1 MKNIRTKQTPCF
13 RRWSRKGWAAFA
25 SLHRH
30 VTIGVLAVT
39 MSILLLAT
47 QHASA
52 HDADTA
58 AVLKTLRIDEVG
70 ISGSQSAPTRNVQS
84 QTPLFDR
91 KAQAAAPVQ
100 TLESALRL
108 APSVDIRERGG
119 KGMQADIFIRGGSF
133 DQTMVLLNGIDFTDA
148 RTGHQSHSLPVD
160 IDCISAVDL
169 LDGVPGVGAFAGA
182 VNIRTAP
189 LKPTYLR
196 FEGAGGQH
204 GYAYANLS
212 GAVTSGRFSLLAA
225 GSYRRSDGY
234 RHNTDFAN
242 YNAFVRATYEAPRA
256 GFFDLQAGYQNRTFG
271 SNGFYAAY
279 NPDQW
284 EATSTALASLR
295 WLKQAGRFSFGASA
309 SYRKNFDRYDWTRGT
324 AMNRHNTDNVGAR
337 LWADYDWRAGT
348 TSLGGDYAFNHIYST
363 NLGEALSRPH
373 GRYTHA
379 KARST
384 GNLWLRHAKQ
394 WRRFDLAASAGISL
408 TPYGTSALWS
418 LSGGY
423 TPAAGLH
430 LGIGAFQSMRLPTFT
445 DLYYTSPAQI
455 NNLDLTPERAVTY
468 LFDAGYMKNS
478 WRLSLQTYYRAG
490 RDIIDW
496 VWREDM
502 GDKWHSEQT
511 SRLDTYGI
519 ELSGGYTVADGF
531 LRRVTLSY
539 GYITTDRNSDIIA
552 KGAMDYMRHKAAL
565 AVEVHFLRRMSLALT
580 ASVYDRNGSYTH
592 YPVPG
597 DPSLSEVRD
606 YEPYFLLD
614 GRLQWEKG
622 ICRLYVDAT
631 NITDSRYC
639 DLGGIPLPGAWGTA
653 GVALTIGLSMLRK
666 YIGFDFRL
674 HSGPSPRAAG
684 FFLPVGRQPC
694 AAFLRASRWT
704 GSGFGEVIL
713 ARSLRQRFFRGGAF
727 SSPCRVDSRGNG
739 VQDSAPSSRGA
750 SRPSRF
756 F

>member
-70 ISGSQSAPTRNVQS
+70 ISGSQSAPTRSVQS

-148 RTGHQSHSLPVD
+148 RTGHQSHALPVD

-196 FEGAGGQH
+196 CEGAGGQH

-324 AMNRHNTDNVGAR
+324 AMNRRQRRCPAVGGLRLAGGYDLAR
-337 LWADYDWRAGT
+337 RRLCLQPHLQHQSRRGALPAARP
-348 TSLGGDYAFNHIYST
+348 LYARQGAQYGQPLAAPCQT
-363 NLGEALSRPH
+363 VAAVRPRGFCGH
-373 GRYTHA
+373 QPHA
-379 KARST
+379 
-384 GNLWLRHAKQ
+384 LRH
-394 WRRFDLAASAGISL
+394 FG
-408 TPYGTSALWS
+408 
-418 LSGGY
+418 
-423 TPAAGLH
+423 
-430 LGIGAFQSMRLPTFT
+430 
-445 DLYYTSPAQI
+445 
-455 NNLDLTPERAVTY
+455 
-468 LFDAGYMKNS
+468 
-478 WRLSLQTYYRAG
+478 
-490 RDIIDW
+490 
-496 VWREDM
+496 
-502 GDKWHSEQT
+502 
-511 SRLDTYGI
+511 
-519 ELSGGYTVADGF
+519 
-531 LRRVTLSY
+531 
-539 GYITTDRNSDIIA
+539 
-552 KGAMDYMRHKAAL
+552 
-565 AVEVHFLRRMSLALT
+565 AVEPL
-580 ASVYDRNGSYTH
+580 
-592 YPVPG
+592 
-597 DPSLSEVRD
+597 
-606 YEPYFLLD
+606 
-614 GRLQWEKG
+614 GRLYARRG
-622 ICRLYVDAT
+622 AAPRHRGVPVDAPADLHRPLLYFPG
-631 NITDSRYC
+631 TDQ
-639 DLGGIPLPGAWGTA
+639 
-653 GVALTIGLSMLRK
+653 
-666 YIGFDFRL
+666 
-674 HSGPSPRAAG
+674 
-684 FFLPVGRQPC
+684 QP
-694 AAFLRASRWT
+694 
-704 GSGFGEVIL
+704 
-713 ARSLRQRFFRGGAF
+713 
-727 SSPCRVDSRGNG
+727 
-739 VQDSAPSSRGA
+739 
-750 SRPSRF
+750 
-756 F
+756 

>member
-1 MKNIRTKQTPCF
+1 MKNIQAKQTPCF
-13 RRWSRKGWAAFA
+13 RRWSRKGWSAFA

-30 VTIGVLAVT
+30 VTIGVLAAT

-47 QHASA
+47 QSASA
-52 HDADTA
+52 QHADTA
-58 AVLKTLRIDEVG
+58 AVLRTLRIDEVG
-70 ISGSQSAPTRNVQS
+70 ISGSQTAPTRNVQS

-148 RTGHQSHSLPVD
+148 RTGHQSHALPVD
-160 IDCISAVDL
+160 LDCISAVDL
-169 LDGVPGVGAFAGA
+169 LDGVPGVGAYAGA

-189 LKPTYLR
+189 LRPTYLR
-196 FEGAGGQH
+196 FEGTGGQY

-324 AMNRHNTDNVGAR
+324 PMNHHNTDNAGAEF
-337 LWADYDWRAGT
+337 WADCTWKGGV
-348 TSLGGDYAFNHIYST
+348 TSLGGDYTYNHIYST
-363 NLGEALSRPH
+363 NLGEPLPTPH
-373 GRYTHA
+373 GKYTHA
-379 KARST
+379 KDRHV
-384 GNLWLRHAKQ
+384 GNLWLRHVKQ
-394 WRRFDLAASAGISL
+394 WERFDVSGSAGVSF

-423 TPAAGLH
+423 RPVRGLRLEVGAA
-430 LGIGAFQSMRLPTFT
+430 QSMRLPTFT
-445 DLYYTSPAQI
+445 DLYYTSPAQL
-455 NNLDLTPERAVTY
+455 NNLDLKPEHAITY
-468 LFDAGYMKNS
+468 RFAADYARSGWNASLF
-478 WRLSLQTYYRAG
+478 TYYRQG

-496 VWREDM
+496 VWREEL
-502 GDKWHSEQT
+502 GKWHSEQE
-511 SRLDTYGI
+511 SKLDTYGL
-519 ELSGGYTVADGF
+519 EVSGGYTTTGF
-531 LRRVTLSY
+531 LHRISVSY
-539 GYITTDRNSDIIA
+539 GYIHTSKVDRVITSSA
-552 KGAMDYMRHKAAL
+552 LDYMKHKAA
-565 AVEVHFLRRMSLALT
+565 ATVEFRFLRNCSLTLT
-580 ASVYDRNGSYTH
+580 GAVYDRNGSYT
-592 YPVPG
+592 YYLRNADG
-597 DPSLSEVRD
+597 SLMLDPDGKMMTEVRD
-606 YEPYFLLD
+606 FKPYFLLD
-614 GRLQWEKG
+614 GRLSWEKKG
-622 ICRLYVDAT
+622 WKLYFDVM
-631 NITDSRYC
+631 NMTDTRYF
-639 DLGGIPLPGAWGTA
+639 DFGGLEMPGVWFSGGI
-653 GVALTIGLSMLRK
+653 VVTIG
-666 YIGFDFRL
+666 
-674 HSGPSPRAAG
+674 
-684 FFLPVGRQPC
+684 
-694 AAFLRASRWT
+694 
-704 GSGFGEVIL
+704 
-713 ARSLRQRFFRGGAF
+713 
-727 SSPCRVDSRGNG
+727 
-739 VQDSAPSSRGA
+739 
-750 SRPSRF
+750 
-756 F
+756 

>member
-189 LKPTYLR
+189 LKLTYLR

-234 RHNTDFAN
+234 RHNTEFAN

-324 AMNRHNTDNVGAR
+324 PMNHHNTDNAGAEF
-337 LWADYDWRAGT
+337 WADCTWKGGV
-348 TSLGGDYAFNHIYST
+348 TSLGGDYTYNHIYST
-363 NLGEALSRPH
+363 NLGEPLPTPH
-373 GRYTHA
+373 GKYTHA
-379 KARST
+379 KDRHV
-384 GNLWLRHAKQ
+384 GNLWLRHVKQ
-394 WRRFDLAASAGISL
+394 WERFDVSGSAGVSF

-423 TPAAGLH
+423 RPVRGLRLEVGAA
-430 LGIGAFQSMRLPTFT
+430 QSMRLPTFT
-445 DLYYTSPAQI
+445 DLYYTSPAQL
-455 NNLDLTPERAVTY
+455 NNLDLKPEHAITY
-468 LFDAGYMKNS
+468 RFAADYARSGWNASLF
-478 WRLSLQTYYRAG
+478 TYYRQG

-496 VWREDM
+496 VWREEL
-502 GDKWHSEQT
+502 GKWHSEQE
-511 SRLDTYGI
+511 SKLDTYGL
-519 ELSGGYTVADGF
+519 EVSGGYTTTGF
-531 LRRVTLSY
+531 LHRISVSY
-539 GYITTDRNSDIIA
+539 GYIHTSKVDRVITSSA
-552 KGAMDYMRHKAAL
+552 LDYMKHKAA
-565 AVEVHFLRRMSLALT
+565 ATVEFRFLRNCSLTLT
-580 ASVYDRNGSYTH
+580 GAVYDRNGSYT
-592 YPVPG
+592 YYLRNADG
-597 DPSLSEVRD
+597 SLMLDPDGKMMTEVRD
-606 YEPYFLLD
+606 FKPYFLLD
-614 GRLQWEKG
+614 GRLSWEKKG
-622 ICRLYVDAT
+622 WKLYFDVM
-631 NITDSRYC
+631 NMTDTRYF
-639 DLGGIPLPGAWGTA
+639 DFGGLEMPGVWFSGGI
-653 GVALTIGLSMLRK
+653 VVTIG
-666 YIGFDFRL
+666 
-674 HSGPSPRAAG
+674 
-684 FFLPVGRQPC
+684 
-694 AAFLRASRWT
+694 
-704 GSGFGEVIL
+704 
-713 ARSLRQRFFRGGAF
+713 
-727 SSPCRVDSRGNG
+727 
-739 VQDSAPSSRGA
+739 
-750 SRPSRF
+750 
-756 F
+756 

>member
-1 MKNIRTKQTPCF
+1 
-13 RRWSRKGWAAFA
+13 
-25 SLHRH
+25 
-30 VTIGVLAVT
+30 
-39 MSILLLAT
+39 
-47 QHASA
+47 
-52 HDADTA
+52 
-58 AVLKTLRIDEVG
+58 
-70 ISGSQSAPTRNVQS
+70 
-84 QTPLFDR
+84 
-91 KAQAAAPVQ
+91 
-100 TLESALRL
+100 
-108 APSVDIRERGG
+108 
-119 KGMQADIFIRGGSF
+119 MQADIFIRGGSF

-468 LFDAGYMKNS
+468 LFDAGYVKNI

-639 DLGGIPLPGAWGTA
+639 DLGGIPLPGAWVTA
-653 GVALTIGLSMLRK
+653 GVALTIGR
-666 YIGFDFRL
+666 
-674 HSGPSPRAAG
+674 
-684 FFLPVGRQPC
+684 
-694 AAFLRASRWT
+694 
-704 GSGFGEVIL
+704 
-713 ARSLRQRFFRGGAF
+713 
-727 SSPCRVDSRGNG
+727 
-739 VQDSAPSSRGA
+739 
-750 SRPSRF
+750 
-756 F
+756 

>member
-1 MKNIRTKQTPCF
+1 MEHILQKRIPCF
-13 RRWSRKGWAAFA
+13 KRWSRKGWSVFA
-25 SLHRH
+25 SLHRY
-30 VTIGVLAVT
+30 VKIGVLAAG

-47 QHASA
+47 RGASA
-52 HDADTA
+52 HNADTT
-58 AVLKTLRIDEVG
+58 AVLRTLRIREVG
-70 ISGSQSAPTRNVQS
+70 ITGTQTAPVRNARS
-84 QTPLFDR
+84 HTPLFDR
-91 KAQAAAPVQ
+91 KAFAAEPVQ
-100 TLESALRL
+100 TLEAALRL

-119 KGMQADIFIRGGSF
+119 KGAQADISVRGGSF

-148 RTGHQSHSLPVD
+148 RTGHQSHALPVD
-160 IDCISAVDL
+160 LDCISSVEL
-169 LDGVPGVGAFAGA
+169 LDGLPGVGAFAGA
-182 VNIRTAP
+182 VNVRTAP
-189 LKPTYLR
+189 LRPTYLR
-196 FEGAGGQH
+196 FEGAGGQY

-212 GAVTSGRFSLLAA
+212 GAVTEGRLSVLGAA
-225 GSYRRSDGY
+225 SYRRSDGY
-234 RHNTDFAN
+234 RHNTDFSN
-242 YNAFVRATYEAPRA
+242 YNAFVRATYDGGRA
-256 GFFDLQAGYQNRTFG
+256 GFFDLQAGWQDRDFG

-284 EATSTALASLR
+284 EHTATALGSLR
-295 WLKQAGRFSFGASA
+295 WLKTAGRFSLGAAA

-423 TPAAGLH
+423 TPAPGLH

-653 GVALTIGLSMLRK
+653 GVALTIGR
-666 YIGFDFRL
+666 
-674 HSGPSPRAAG
+674 
-684 FFLPVGRQPC
+684 
-694 AAFLRASRWT
+694 
-704 GSGFGEVIL
+704 
-713 ARSLRQRFFRGGAF
+713 
-727 SSPCRVDSRGNG
+727 
-739 VQDSAPSSRGA
+739 
-750 SRPSRF
+750 
-756 F
+756 

>member
-1 MKNIRTKQTPCF
+1 MLKKKWLQKSENCRKKLPLQRFEKRGAQPDPLSGRCKLFYQPNKNKMKNIQAKQTPCF
-13 RRWSRKGWAAFA
+13 RRWSRKGWSAFA

-30 VTIGVLAVT
+30 VTIGVLAAT

-234 RHNTDFAN
+234 RHNTEFAN

-423 TPAAGLH
+423 TPAPGLH

-653 GVALTIGLSMLRK
+653 GVALTIGR
-666 YIGFDFRL
+666 
-674 HSGPSPRAAG
+674 
-684 FFLPVGRQPC
+684 
-694 AAFLRASRWT
+694 
-704 GSGFGEVIL
+704 
-713 ARSLRQRFFRGGAF
+713 
-727 SSPCRVDSRGNG
+727 
-739 VQDSAPSSRGA
+739 
-750 SRPSRF
+750 
-756 F
+756 